1 MGRARSDTIG
11 LHMTT
16 VGEAVRAI
24 GIVADDGD
32 IIIVRPSARGMNHF
46 RLPEV
51 EDKILEEDCY
61 FATGTYGPGTVSRHS
76 GRIAANLLRIN
87 ELPFDFD
94 LADSTGIPKDE
105 LWQYSDAA
113 LWPLIEALREEV
125 ETAFGAIGL
134 TLHRIDY
141 TGYGLAGYLRLPL
154 HKPEAIPAIQEL
166 HARIVKRINT
176 IARVKLCDPQV
187 VDAGTR
193 IMRLPGCLNTKGAIP
208 RRTRTLVQREG
219 MVNEAA
225 LTIAAGA
232 TSTMAARIVPVKGA
246 VLDEATVNQLIDAV
260 QPHWNLGQKHNLA
273 LALSGLLAK
282 AGVPEE
288 QTLAIVQVLSAGD
301 EKPWDREKCVHTSYE
316 KVRAG
321 QKVKG
326 FYGLQ
331 DTLPVELVSWLDN
344 LAQRVYQASKPRLT
358 AHGESARKI
367 AEEDKEENYAAQF
380 PDIPEL
386 CYYGLFGSYRDV
398 MGPSSEAPDNFHL
411 GCALTL
417 VGAMVGRRVRIEYAS
432 DALFSNL
439 YTVLIGASGSSRK
452 DTAMKRATNL
462 PYGSDGSRV
471 LVPAFQIQRDVSSAE
486 GLVSILKDSP
496 NTLLYLSE
504 LSIVQKNAAR
514 KGTAT
519 IFDKMIE
526 AWDSPPALQN
536 LNKMSPQTAP
546 NPHLSILAATQPK
559 RLADQMTADDMHS
572 GFANRWLY
580 IIGAGKRPMARPP
593 AVDRVIAWSIYKDW
607 FDAIHR
613 YPEGH
618 VMKMHPDGDDR
629 WDAWYYKNAATMG
642 RDEDEDAMRIRH
654 ATIAQ
659 KLALIYAVSEGAQ
672 AIHDK
677 HLEPAI
683 ALVEWMWGVVREL
696 MKGWGVGL
704 ELQIELAIQR
714 CLAREQPLHRSTLQ
728 KRTKNRKWSGRDFS
742 NVFEAMVRNG
752 HLDVDPLGYVAWR
765 EYA

>member
-232 TSTMAARIVPVKGA
+232 TSTMAARIVPVTGA

-288 QTLAIVQVLSAGD
+288 QTLAIVQVLSAND
-301 EKPWDREKCVHTSYE
+301 EKPWDREKCVHTTYE

-321 QKVKG
+321 QTVKG
-326 FYGLQ
+326 FHGLQ
-331 DTLPVELVSWLDN
+331 DTLPVELVSWLDGI
-344 LAQRVYQASKPRLT
+344 AQRVYQSTTPILT
-358 AHGESARKI
+358 AGGQR
-367 AEEDKEENYAAQF
+367 AQQ
-380 PDIPEL
+380 P
-386 CYYGLFGSYRDV
+386 DV
-398 MGPSSEAPDNFHL
+398 MPNSAPDFL
-411 GCALTL
+411 PPPDSAIYGWVGDYCTL
-417 VGAMVGRRVRIEYAS
+417 VGPTTESPLAFQLGVALTTVGAMMGRQVCVRYNS
-432 DALFSNL
+432 DPLYSNL
-439 YTVLIGASGSSRK
+439 FTVLVGKSNKTRK
-452 DTAMKRATNL
+452 DTAIKRTI
-462 PYGSDGSRV
+462 RV
-471 LVPAFQIQRDVSSAE
+471 LTEPMTSGASMINHGITVVRNVGSSQALLNDLRE
-486 GLVSILKDSP
+486 HQNV
-496 NTLLYLSE
+496 LLYITE
-504 LSIVQKNAAR
+504 LSTLIGNARR
-514 KGTAT
+514 KGTET
-519 IFDKMIE
+519 ITPTMIE
-526 AWDSPPALQN
+526 AFDTPTVMH
-536 LNKMSPQTAP
+536 NKAMGNQIEARFPY
-546 NPHLSILAATQPK
+546 LSMLAAVQPEI
-559 RLADQMTADDMHS
+559 LTSLMTSDDMSS
-572 GFANRWLY
+572 GFANRILFVC
-580 IIGAGKRPMARPP
+580 GAPTAPLPMAPELDWTAMRDLFLHLWRVRQTYAEGTMLKLSP
-593 AVDRVIAWSIYKDW
+593 AAVELWSDWYVKDW
-607 FDAIHR
+607 HAEAANAEEEALRQRH
-613 YPEGH
+613 H
-618 VMKMHPDGDDR
+618 VFIMK
-629 WDAWYYKNAATMG
+629 
-642 RDEDEDAMRIRH
+642 I
-654 ATIAQ
+654 
-659 KLALIYAVSEGAQ
+659 ALIYSICDGLQEIRV
-672 AIHDK
+672 D
-677 HLEPAI
+677 HLERAI
-683 ALVEWMWGVVREL
+683 AFCEWMWHHVREL
-696 MKGWGVGL
+696 SGAWGRSING
-704 ELQIELAIQR
+704 QIETRIINALSKR
-714 CLAREQPLHRSTLQ
+714 GPMKRRDLQ
-728 KRTKNRKWSGRDFS
+728 MVCGSRKWSGTEFS
-742 NVFEAMVRNG
+742 DVFERMAKNG
-752 HLDVDPLGYVAWR
+752 TVVVDPMGIAALSSD
-765 EYA
+765 